1 MRTRR
6 DFLKL
11 ATATGAM
18 AMAPSMMY
26 GDSYAVLKASQKK
39 AIAQLWQI
47 EKMRDDVA
55 KELGNHHNI
64 EVLKTMGSFS
74 STNRKAV
81 LNEVAKLYNIDLAYT
96 EDATLLY
103 TTKQIAEMPSGTFA
117 STALQNRYD
126 SLVNTGSSS
135 KKDALLVMVKLTVDE
150 ISATQRYLSMFVPS
164 DKVTQNFTYIIDG
177 AMGHYWALDRELIKM
192 GVVKG
197 CCEAGQTYCKT
208 PMEYA
213 VAYGRDHLSDPAPLS
228 NEQRH
233 AIAHMW
239 SEEKMAH
246 DAFEIVYSVYPHLRL
261 FYNIGHWSET
271 QHLSAVEELVA
282 LYNIDVND
290 YTNTAK
296 HYNPTQLRGM
306 VAGEY
311 AINDFETRFSNVLIP
326 YALQGDIQSLKL
338 GCMVEVQDIWDLT
351 GFVQQNHNNPYIKRT
366 FEYLI
371 AGSQSHY
378 WAYHYALIERGIAG
392 GCCSAGGD
400 YCKDASE
407 YPSGSGQR
415 ELARL
420 WNRRDVPTCMKRK
433 FAFA

>member
-1 MRTRR
+1 MKTRR

-11 ATATGAM
+11 ATASGVM
-18 AMAPSMMY
+18 AMAPGLLY
-26 GDSYAVLKASQKK
+26 GDNYSILNASQKK

-47 EKMRDDVA
+47 EKMRDDIA
-55 KELGNHHNI
+55 KKLGEDLNV
-64 EVLKTMGSFS
+64 ETLKTIGTWSAS
-74 STNRKAV
+74 NRKSV
-81 LNEVAKLYNIDLAYT
+81 LNELVKLYNIDLSYT

-103 TTKQIAEMPSGTFA
+103 TTTQIAQMTSGTFA
-117 STALQNRYD
+117 STALQNKYD
-126 SLVNTGSSS
+126 TLLAGGMAS
-135 KKDALLVMVKLTVDE
+135 KKDALLTMVKLTVDE
-150 ISATQRYLSMFVPS
+150 ISATQRYLDLFSPS
-164 DKVTQNFTYIIDG
+164 DKIAQNLTYVIDG
-177 AMGHYWALDRELIKM
+177 AMGHYWALDRELIKI
-192 GVVKG
+192 GVLKG
-197 CCEAGQTYCKT
+197 CCEAGKQYCKT

-213 VAYGRDHLSDPAPLS
+213 VAYGRDHLSDPEPLS

-290 YTNTAK
+290 YSNTEK
-296 HYNPTQLRGM
+296 HYDPAALRNM
-306 VAGEY
+306 AAGDY
-311 AINDFETRFSNVLIP
+311 AISDFETRFNNVLIP
-326 YALQGDIQSLKL
+326 YALKGDIQALQL

-351 GFVQQNHNNPYIKRT
+351 GFVEQNTNPYIKRT
-366 FEYLI
+366 FDYLI

-378 WAYHYALIERGIAG
+378 WAYHYALIEKGISG

-407 YPSGSGQR
+407 YPAGSGQR
-415 ELARL
+415 ELASL
-420 WNRRDVPTCMKRK
+420 WNRKDIPTCMKSK